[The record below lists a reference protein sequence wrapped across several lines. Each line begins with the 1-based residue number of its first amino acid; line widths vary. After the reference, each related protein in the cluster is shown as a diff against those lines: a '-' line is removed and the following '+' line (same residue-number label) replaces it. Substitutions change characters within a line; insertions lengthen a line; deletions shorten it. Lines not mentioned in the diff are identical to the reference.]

1 MEYHGLKQIGF
12 PKDKLKIK
20 SFVIYVIDTKSWI
33 ANEEKL
39 FRTSN
44 HMCFTCFKIAIIYG
58 FP

>member
-12 PKDKLKIK
+12 PKDKFKITN
-20 SFVIYVIDTKSWI
+20 FVIYEVDTKSWI

-44 HMCFTCFKIAIIYG
+44 HMCFTCFKIAII
-58 FP
+58 

>member
-12 PKDKLKIK
+12 PKDKFKITN
-20 SFVIYVIDTKSWI
+20 FVIYEVDTKSWI

-44 HMCFTCFKIAIIYG
+44 HMCFTCFKIAIICG

>member
-20 SFVIYVIDTKSWI
+20 NFVIYVIDTKSWI

-44 HMCFTCFKIAIIYG
+44 HMLLLVLKLL
-58 FP
+58 